1 MLLNITQDNNPMK
14 IIQYDGFELDHFDSA
29 KNFRIYQIS
38 LIKKFIKG
46 KFLEVGAG
54 KGGLIPFYKKFAKDI
69 SILEPE
75 KKLFRILKKK
85 YSRKK
90 IKIINK
96 TIKDIKTKFDT
107 IVYYD
112 VLEHIRDDFKEVRNA
127 EKKLIKNG
135 YLIFS
140 VPAYQSFYSSFDKSV
155 GHYRR
160 YNKKDFIELEKK
172 TTLKIEKLVY
182 YDSMGFLFLVLN
194 KVFSLKQT
202 NLKNKIYL
210 WNLLMPISRLI
221 DFLTFNKFGKSLL
234 CVFKK
239 C

>member
-1 MLLNITQDNNPMK
+1 MK
-14 IIQYDGFELDHFDSA
+14 IVQYDGFELEHFDSA
-29 KNFRIYQIS
+29 KNFRKYQIS

-54 KGGLIPFYKKFAKDI
+54 KGGLIPFYKKFVKDI
-69 SILEPE
+69 TILEPE
-75 KKLFRILKKK
+75 IKLFRILKKK
-85 YSRKK
+85 YSSKEIK
-90 IKIINK
+90 IKK
-96 TIKDIKTKFDT
+96 QTIKNVKTKFD
-107 IVYYD
+107 IIIYYD
-112 VLEHIRDDFKEVRNA
+112 VLEHIKHDLNEIKFA
-127 EKKLIKNG
+127 EKKLNKNG

-140 VPAYQSFYSSFDKSV
+140 VPAYQAFYSSFDKSV

-160 YNKKDFIELEKK
+160 YNKKNFIRLEKK
-172 TTLKIEKLVY
+172 IGLKIEKLVY

-194 KVFSLKQT
+194 KLLSLKQT
-202 NLKNKIYL
+202 NLKNKIYI
-210 WNLLMPISRLI
+210 WNLLMPISKLI

>member
-1 MLLNITQDNNPMK
+1 MK
-14 IIQYDGFELDHFDSA
+14 IVQYDGFELEHFDSA
-29 KNFRIYQIS
+29 KNFRKYQIS

-54 KGGLIPFYKKFAKDI
+54 KGGLIPFYKKFVKDI
-69 SILEPE
+69 TILEPE
-75 KKLFRILKKK
+75 IKLFRILKKK
-85 YSRKK
+85 YSSKEIK
-90 IKIINK
+90 IKNQ
-96 TIKDIKTKFDT
+96 TIKNVKTKFD
-107 IVYYD
+107 IIIYYD
-112 VLEHIRDDFKEVRNA
+112 VLEHIKHDLNEIKFA
-127 EKKLIKNG
+127 EKKLNKNG

-140 VPAYQSFYSSFDKSV
+140 VPAYQAFYSSFDKSV

-160 YNKKDFIELEKK
+160 YNKKNFIKLEKK
-172 TTLKIEKLVY
+172 IGLKIEKLVY

-194 KVFSLKQT
+194 KLLSLKQT
-202 NLKNKIYL
+202 NLKNKIYI
-210 WNLLMPISRLI
+210 WNLLMPISKLI